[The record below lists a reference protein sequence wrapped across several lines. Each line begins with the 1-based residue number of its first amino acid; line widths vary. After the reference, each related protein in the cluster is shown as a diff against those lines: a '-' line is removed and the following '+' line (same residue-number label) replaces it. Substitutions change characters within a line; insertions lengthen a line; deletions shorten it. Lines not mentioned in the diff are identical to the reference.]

1 MSDSDEELELHALQ
15 RKLDD
20 AFETTRPRPG
30 FDDEL
35 WLRIQSSRPA
45 PSRLRDAISG
55 FFQGIREVPA
65 VPAAAVAVLLVVV
78 IGVGV
83 VTLSGLGRGGASS
96 SSTGG
101 SANLSA
107 PDAGQLY
114 AGNFGRVPTPLFDN
128 GAKSST
134 TAQPATAQAGA
145 DYRGPVQLTWTGKF
159 DLAISTAP
167 VFRYREP
174 STNDADQF
182 ASALGAVLRERPSGF
197 LGSYQASD
205 YTLKV
210 RGTVQSPPSSPA
222 YFIFS
227 SLSMPP
233 VEAAGAGPKDLADI
247 FLAQHSLQ
255 PQWGYTA
262 VVDSSNDP
270 VKVLYQR
277 QFQTPGYGPAYLVD
291 VNGNRYGLEVDLS
304 ANRPVLASGL
314 MPVSFDEAE
323 YKIVTSDTAVQS
335 ALAFSSPAQAAPATP
350 LPSAKLDQAELVYVL
365 VPAGNHSFYEPA
377 FLFSG
382 KLQVN
387 GQTYM
392 KHILVPAV
400 DPSQRTP

>member
-1 MSDSDEELELHALQ
+1 MSEPDEELELQALQ

-35 WLRIQSSRPA
+35 WLRMQSSRPA
-45 PSRLRDAISG
+45 PSRLRDALAG

-83 VTLSGLGRGGASS
+83 VTLSGVGRGGGG
-96 SSTGG
+96 SSTAGG
-101 SANLSA
+101 SNLPG

-114 AGNFGRVPTPLFDN
+114 AGNFGRVPTPVFDN
-128 GAKSST
+128 GAKST
-134 TAQPATAQAGA
+134 TTQPATSLGA
-145 DYRGPVQLTWTGKF
+145 TDYRGPVQLTWTGKL
-159 DLAISTAP
+159 DLTISTAP

-227 SLSMPP
+227 GLSMPP
-233 VEAAGAGPKDLADI
+233 VEAAGATPQDLADI
-247 FLAQHSLQ
+247 FLAEHSLQ
-255 PQWGYTA
+255 PQWSYTV
-262 VVDSSNDP
+262 VVDSSSDP
-270 VKVLYQR
+270 VKVRYQR
-277 QFQTPGYGPAYLVD
+277 QFQAPGYGAAYLVD
-291 VNGNRYGLEVDLS
+291 VNGNR
-304 ANRPVLASGL
+304 
-314 MPVSFDEAE
+314 
-323 YKIVTSDTAVQS
+323 
-335 ALAFSSPAQAAPATP
+335 
-350 LPSAKLDQAELVYVL
+350 
-365 VPAGNHSFYEPA
+365 
-377 FLFSG
+377 
-382 KLQVN
+382 
-387 GQTYM
+387 
-392 KHILVPAV
+392 
-400 DPSQRTP
+400 